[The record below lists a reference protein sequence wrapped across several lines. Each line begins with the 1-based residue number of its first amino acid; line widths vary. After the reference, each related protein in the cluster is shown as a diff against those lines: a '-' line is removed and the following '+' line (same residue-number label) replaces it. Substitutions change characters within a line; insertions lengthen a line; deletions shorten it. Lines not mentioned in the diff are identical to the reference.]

1 MVFTFFPRDAKRK
14 PPFFTIFLSRLSPSV
29 MKAVGNKAIA
39 QFSLDH
45 PMAGWTRPC
54 RALRAARK
62 PPGWARG
69 RSRGVRDLVGR
80 WVNAD
85 VANGHWFGSKEV
97 DFLGELRA
105 ILIHPEKTFGVR
117 LVCVLRTTKGPPKQ
131 HSPMGY
137 GAHKTGIPERVG
149 YVLIYG
155 DENMAQ

>member
-1 MVFTFFPRDAKRK
+1 MVFTFFPREAKRK

-62 PPGWARG
+62 PPAWARG

-97 DFLGELRA
+97 DFLSYRIGQMGGEMAELA
-105 ILIHPEKTFGVR
+105 AWV
-117 LVCVLRTTKGPPKQ
+117 TKYATLPAF
-131 HSPMGY
+131 SLS
-137 GAHKTGIPERVG
+137 T
-149 YVLIYG
+149 
-155 DENMAQ
+155 